1 DFTLEAAARSDDNS
15 QFGRHGTWQSSAA
28 WEFVDGYRF
37 IASYGTAY
45 KAPNL
50 GQLYGFYGN
59 THLDPEES
67 KQWEGAFE
75 GLTAGV
81 SWRVSGYRNDVDNL
95 IDFNNN
101 LQQYYNVGKAR
112 IKGVEATASF
122 DTGPLTHTVGY
133 DYVDARNA
141 ATNQLLDRR
150 AKQQVKYQLDT
161 QIYDVDWS
169 LTYHY
174 LGTRYDTDFG
184 TYPSEKVKM
193 GGVSLWDVAVSYP
206 VTSHLTVRGK
216 IANLFD
222 KDYET
227 VYGYQTAGR
236 EYTLSG
242 SYTF

>member
-1 DFTLEAAARSDDNS
+1 M
-15 QFGRHGTWQSSAA
+15 
-28 WEFVDGYRF
+28 
-37 IASYGTAY
+37 
-45 KAPNL
+45 
-50 GQLYGFYGN
+50 
-59 THLDPEES
+59 
-67 KQWEGAFE
+67 
-75 GLTAGV
+75 
-81 SWRVSGYRNDVDNL
+81 
-95 IDFNNN
+95 
-101 LQQYYNVGKAR
+101 
-112 IKGVEATASF
+112 
-122 DTGPLTHTVGY
+122 GY

-227 VYGYQTAGR
+227 VYGYKTAGR